1 MIDPWIADF
10 QTQVASSCHVFGDAQ
25 ESYMTVGELLK
36 EEVGHAEF
44 LPKLWQNSLQ
54 WFSQPRMICIYYNLL
69 YIYIYLY
76 NTSSL
81 TV

>member
-1 MIDPWIADF
+1 MMIDRWIADF

-54 WFSQPRMICIYYNLL
+54 WFPNQE
-69 YIYIYLY
+69 
-76 NTSSL
+76 
-81 TV
+81 